1 MRRIFVLILSVLAV
15 LVAEDADVRAETAG
29 NDFGWSA
36 EFDAAVAFFENG
48 DAVTAV
54 LRLTPLANAGDA
66 QAQFLLGRFYG
77 EGVGVA
83 EDDCRSLEWYRLAA
97 KNEHTRAIE
106 AIGLAYELGWC
117 VEPNIDA
124 AVQHYERAAA
134 LGNARAALSL
144 ATLHMNADWKRHDFR
159 AAFDLAEM
167 AWEMRS
173 RSEDLD
179 FYSISAAWLMG
190 ALYQTGKGV
199 PESFEKAE
207 KYLRPGANHGLP
219 LAQFSLGKLYIRSGH
234 HSRVLEGLMW
244 ILVAAKLGDERAI
257 ALQDKLL
264 HELND
269 RDAARA
275 RDTAVMEF
283 RNIVRSPRLV
293 LGKAAKWCRTHHPG
307 SDECVRF
314 AIVDHYT
321 CDPEI
326 SEAYLNQRYVK
337 SLSYDMCRN
346 KAFEVRDE
354 TTDG

>member
-1 MRRIFVLILSVLAV
+1 MRAIFVLVLSVLAV
-15 LVAEDADVRAETAG
+15 LVAEDADLRAETAG

-36 EFDAAVAFFENG
+36 EFDAAMAFFENG
-48 DAVTAV
+48 DAATAV
-54 LRLTPLANAGDA
+54 LRLTPLADAGDA

-83 EDDCRSLEWYRLAA
+83 EDDCRSLEWFRLAA
-97 KNEHTRAIE
+97 TNEHTRAIE
-106 AIGLAYELGWC
+106 AVGLAYESGWC
-117 VEPNIDA
+117 VEPNIDT
-124 AVQHYERAAA
+124 AVQDYERAAA
-134 LGNARAALSL
+134 LGNARAAFTLASL
-144 ATLHMNADWKRHDFR
+144 FMSTDWKRHDFG
-159 AAFDLAEM
+159 AAFDFAEM

-179 FYSISAAWLMG
+179 IYSIRAAWLMG
-190 ALYQTGKGV
+190 ALYQTGNGV

-207 KYLRPGANHGLP
+207 KYLRPGANHGFP
-219 LAQFSLGKLYIRSGH
+219 QAQFSLGKLYIRSGRY
-234 HSRVLEGLMW
+234 SRALEGVMW
-244 ILVAAKLGDERAI
+244 ILVAAKLGDKRAI
-257 ALQDKLL
+257 ELQDELL

-269 RDAARA
+269 QDAARA

-321 CDPEI
+321 CNPEI

-337 SLSYDMCRN
+337 SVSYDMCRS
-346 KAFEVRDE
+346 KALEVRAV
-354 TTDG
+354 GSGQ